1 MKNKLI
7 LKRIGLYNPTEVEY
21 GNKIL
26 VTQGLDIESLTDLW
40 KWYFNLKCFS
50 KIALYVANKKDFNS
64 MEQKTLTS
72 VKSVKELF
80 EEQGFD
86 IKLLEDETEIVS
98 DWKLYRKSERG
109 KLCNRMETARE
120 ILKPLYDVVI
130 EHSDCCVNLSEDIKF
145 LMEKYGINLEEK
157 KDNDTF

>member
-1 MKNKLI
+1 MKDKLI
-7 LKRIGLYNPTEVEY
+7 LKSIGLHNPTEVEY

-50 KIALYVANKKDFNS
+50 KITLYVANKKDFNS
-64 MEQKTLTS
+64 MKQKTLTS

-86 IKLLEDETEIVS
+86 VKLLEDEKEIVS
-98 DWKLYRKSERG
+98 DWKLYRK
-109 KLCNRMETARE
+109 NE
-120 ILKPLYDVVI
+120 IT
-130 EHSDCCVNLSEDIKF
+130 EIK
-145 LMEKYGINLEEK
+145 M
-157 KDNDTF
+157 